1 MVLKKFAR
9 PFEPRKTVRLTVV
22 PKSESGSDS
31 PKPIPGVYGPGTTI
45 LHYRIIR
52 LLGHGGMGSV
62 YRAEDTELKRDVA
75 IKLLPPSL
83 LNDPAFI
90 HRFRTEAKAHARLVH
105 SNVVTLH
112 GMHETPEGLA
122 LVMEYL
128 EGETLADRIRRDGPL
143 AARDAVRIFDL
154 ALSGIEAAHAAKIVH
169 RDLKPAN
176 IFLTSEGGVKLL
188 DFGVARILDSA
199 DSQDANAILG
209 TLLYIAPEQLRGD
222 EADHRADIYTL
233 GISLFEAV
241 TGRLPFER
249 KTDFAI
255 LHAHAVET
263 PPRPASVRRGLPLDL
278 DTAILRAIEKDPAR
292 RFATAAEFRDALRAS
307 ITRTPAARPEAA
319 GPAGR
324 VRWFSGA
331 GLDAALLVV
340 AIGLLI
346 ALGLYPRPGSIERET
361 VSEPASINPGAAHVV
376 FSNAAP
382 ETERVRTGITTEPTK
397 RPQRTVVDKGGRRDK
412 YAVLRH
418 AWGDG

>member
-1 MVLKKFAR
+1 MRSPMVLKKPAK
-9 PFEPRKTVRLTVV
+9 PAEVRKTVRLTVV
-22 PKSESGSDS
+22 AGAGAPA
-31 PKPIPGVYGPGTTI
+31 PAPGTLAPGAAI

-52 LLGHGGMGSV
+52 ALGHGGMGCV
-62 YRAEDTELKRDVA
+62 YQAHDTELAREVA
-75 IKLLPPSL
+75 IKVLPPSL
-83 LNDPAFI
+83 LSDPAFL

-105 SNVVTLH
+105 DNVVTLH
-112 GMHETPEGLA
+112 GMHETPEGLV

-128 EGETLADRIRRDGPL
+128 DGETLAERIRRDGPL

-154 ALSGIEAAHAAKIVH
+154 ALSGAEAAHAAKIVH

-176 IFLTSEGGVKLL
+176 IFLTREGGVKLL

-199 DSQDANAILG
+199 DSHDANAILG
-209 TLLYIAPEQLRGD
+209 TLLYIAPEQLRGE

-263 PPRPASVRRGLPLDL
+263 PPRPASVRRGLPRGLDS
-278 DTAILRAIEKDPAR
+278 AILRAIEKDPAR
-292 RFATAAEFRDALRAS
+292 RFATASEFRDALRAS
-307 ITRTPAARPEAA
+307 VARAPAAKTEAA
-319 GPAGR
+319 GPGR
-324 VRWFSGA
+324 WARWLSGV

-340 AIGLLI
+340 AIGLLVG
-346 ALGLYPRPGSIERET
+346 LGLYPRGAIEPQQ
-361 VSEPASINPGAAHVV
+361 VSEPLVVTPGATHVV
-376 FSNAAP
+376 FTDAMPVTQNVPAGAKTASAKKP
-382 ETERVRTGITTEPTK
+382 P
-397 RPQRTVVDKGGRRDK
+397 RTVAVRSGRRDK
-412 YAVLRH
+412 YAVLRN